1 MSALAKQP
9 PKMTSDEFL
18 VWAEAQPEGR
28 YELVR
33 GEVVRMQ
40 SELVRHS
47 VVKFNIAR
55 ALQDAVRV
63 GKLPCQVFPDGVS
76 VKINDEITYQP
87 DAALQCGVSV
97 DLDALKIE
105 APMVVVE
112 VTSPS
117 SAKTDASSKMA
128 DYFTVA
134 SIVHVLIADPLR
146 KRILKH
152 TRTVATGIVT
162 QILNA
167 GDTLVLEPPGLSIAV
182 ADCFLET

>member
-1 MSALAKQP
+1 MTALAKQP

-18 VWAEAQPEGR
+18 IWAHAQPEGR

-33 GEVVRMQ
+33 GEVVHMQ
-40 SELVRHS
+40 SELVRHA
-47 VVKFNIAR
+47 VVKGNIYR
-55 ALQDAVRV
+55 ALQDAVRA

-76 VKINDEITYQP
+76 VKINDEFTYQP

-112 VTSPS
+112 VTSPT
-117 SAKTDASSKMA
+117 SAKTDSSSKMA
-128 DYFTVA
+128 DYFTVQT
-134 SIVHVLIADPLR
+134 IRHVLIVDPLR

-152 TRTVATGIVT
+152 TRTPSNGIVT
-162 QILNA
+162 HILNV
-167 GDTLVLEPPGLSIAV
+167 GDALTLEPPGLQIAV
-182 ADCFLET
+182 TDCFVET